1 MKTLL
6 NSKTFWIAV
15 IQAVA
20 GIAVIALTELDLIG
34 YVGIFKSFVDI
45 VIRTM
50 TTEEIYSI
58 M

>member
-20 GIAVIALTELDLIG
+20 GIAVVALTELDMIG
-34 YVGIFKSFVDI
+34 YVGIMKSVVDI

-50 TTEEIYSI
+50 TTEEISSV

>member
-20 GIAVIALTELDLIG
+20 GVAVIALTELDLIG
-34 YVGIFKSFVDI
+34 YIGILKSIVDI
-45 VIRTM
+45 FIRM
-50 TTEEIYSI
+50 ITTEELDSLV
-58 M
+58 

>member
-50 TTEEIYSI
+50 TTEEISSV

>member
-34 YVGIFKSFVDI
+34 YVGIMKSVVDI

>member
-20 GIAVIALTELDLIG
+20 GVAVIALTELDLIG

>member
-20 GIAVIALTELDLIG
+20 GVAVIALTELDLIG
-34 YVGIFKSFVDI
+34 YVGIMKSVVDI